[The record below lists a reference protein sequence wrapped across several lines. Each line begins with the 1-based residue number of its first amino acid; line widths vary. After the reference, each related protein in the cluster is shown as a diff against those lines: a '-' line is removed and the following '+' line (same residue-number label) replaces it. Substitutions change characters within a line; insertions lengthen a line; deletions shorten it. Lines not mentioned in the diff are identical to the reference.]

1 MGYNCRRNDMK
12 ITITL
17 LLLSSLAAHSSQ
29 IASNLNNN
37 ILTYNHVK
45 ESKDF
50 FKLHQRNYGQMLKI
64 LLAQE
69 YRTAEWIELLPEDD
83 LEALLNP
90 PEYLDEIEENS
101 DEDQISN
108 RLRKDSTDFKQDR
121 YQEALNSSRIVP
133 SMDGVAIRIPGFI
146 VPLEFDDEQN
156 LTQFFLVPWFG
167 ACIHLPPPPPNQIIL
182 VNSDQGISNESLY
195 TPFWISGI
203 LNTSLIENDLATA
216 AYVMEMHAIEV
227 YTED

>member
-1 MGYNCRRNDMK
+1 MK

-37 ILTYNHVK
+37 ILTYNLVK
-45 ESKDF
+45 ESKNL

>member
-1 MGYNCRRNDMK
+1 MK

-17 LLLSSLAAHSSQ
+17 LLLSSLAAHSSP

-37 ILTYNHVK
+37 ILTYNLVK

>member
-1 MGYNCRRNDMK
+1 MK

-29 IASNLNNN
+29 IASNLNHN
-37 ILTYNHVK
+37 ILTYNLVK

-69 YRTAEWIELLPEDD
+69 YRTAEWIELLPKDD

>member
-1 MGYNCRRNDMK
+1 MK